1 MKKIFIIT
9 IFSIFFFVLVAFL
22 TVQFVNN
29 QTVPH
34 KENIQENL
42 TKVNAVENEIKV
54 TSPIVETAQAAQNE
68 TEEPLLFSYPV
79 SGEIGLSHSPE
90 SLIFSKTLQEWTT
103 HTGID
108 IQAKRGT
115 PVAAAEEGIVKNITE
130 TAAKGIEITLAHKDG
145 YKTVYSNL
153 STKEMVKVGQ
163 VVEKGRI
170 ISGIGNT
177 ASFEYYEPEHLHF
190 EVYKNNKAIDPL
202 EILTEN
208 VTVQTTTI

>member
-1 MKKIFIIT
+1 MKKIFFIT
-9 IFSIFFFVLVAFL
+9 ILSVFIFTFVAFL
-22 TVQFVNN
+22 TVKFINKQS
-29 QTVPH
+29 VPY
-34 KENIQENL
+34 EINTQDNL
-42 TKVNAVENEIKV
+42 TKVNTTNHEIKLAVEIPEV
-54 TSPIVETAQAAQNE
+54 TPVNVQTIN
-68 TEEPLLFSYPV
+68 EPLSFSYPV

-90 SLIFSKTLQEWTT
+90 NLIYSKTLQEWTT

-115 PVAAAEEGIVKNITE
+115 PVAAAEEGIIESITE
-130 TAAKGIEITLAHKDG
+130 TAAKGIEITISHEED

-163 VVEKGRI
+163 KVEKGRV

-190 EVYKNNKAIDPL
+190 EVYKNSKPVNPL
-202 EILTEN
+202 DILTGD
-208 VTVQTTTI
+208 

>member
-1 MKKIFIIT
+1 MKKIFFIT
-9 IFSIFFFVLVAFL
+9 VLSVFFFILVAFL

-29 QTVPH
+29 QSVPYE
-34 KENIQENL
+34 ENIQENL
-42 TKVNAVENEIKV
+42 TKVNATEPEIKV
-54 TSPIVETAQAAQNE
+54 ASPVIDVTPVLQPDVN
-68 TEEPLLFSYPV
+68 EPLSFIYPV

-90 SLIFSKTLQEWTT
+90 NLIFSKTLQEWTT

-115 PVAAAEEGIVKNITE
+115 PVAASEEGVVESITE
-130 TAAKGIEITLAHKDG
+130 TAAKGIEITLSHKDG

-163 VVEKGRI
+163 KVEKGRI

-177 ASFEYYEPEHLHF
+177 ASFEYNEPEHLHF
-190 EVYKNNKAIDPL
+190 EIYKDNKSINPL
-202 EILTEN
+202 EIL
-208 VTVQTTTI
+208 IGD